1 MNNNDQVSKKYIEQF
16 GIIFRRS
23 SALTNDAY
31 FKINNS
37 CKRIC
42 PLSDICTK
50 KIKGADISLGSV
62 CIDINYEEELF
73 YHKNFAYIP
82 TLKYRKNERDD
93 IQV

>member
-23 SALTNDAY
+23 GTLTYDAY

-50 KIKGADISLGSV
+50 KIKI
-62 CIDINYEEELF
+62 
-73 YHKNFAYIP
+73 
-82 TLKYRKNERDD
+82 LK
-93 IQV
+93 I